1 MALDTAATLRASSIY
16 QVFVRNWSAEGDFDA
31 ALPSIEVAKGLGFD
45 IIYLTPIHPV
55 GATARK
61 GTMGS
66 PYAIADY
73 RGVDPALGGEE
84 AFGRYLEA
92 AHRAGL
98 PVIIDVVF
106 NHTSPDSLLAREHP
120 EWFVKGA
127 DGKPGPR
134 VADWS
139 DVVDLDYSHQ
149 GLRDYLVE
157 TLEGW
162 VRFGVDGF
170 RCDVASMV
178 PVDFWVEARR
188 RCALVRATL
197 HDKASGGPQAGKAAH
212 AGAAPLIW
220 LAESVHKEFVAELRS
235 RGIAAACDAEL
246 HEAFDLSYDYDGRQE
261 LEEAWA
267 GKAPLSAYFRHLEL
281 QRCMYPAH
289 AIKARFLENH
299 DQVRAASRFQG
310 AALRN
315 WTLFAMLLEGAFLA
329 YAGQEA
335 AIADKPSLFDKDPVP
350 WERGDPDFRR
360 WFAEAQAATKAIR
373 ARETRFALSEPAEGL
388 VLIERSGGGHPVA
401 ALLNL
406 RGLSGRLD
414 LPGAIAGRDLLTGE
428 RVELA
433 AGAAIPRE
441 PVLIEVGVSR
451 V

>member
-1 MALDTAATLRASSIY
+1 MALDTPASLRASSIY
-16 QVFVRNWSAEGDFDA
+16 QVFVRNWSAEGGFDA
-31 ALPSIEVAKGLGFD
+31 ALPSIDVAKRLGFD

-55 GATARK
+55 GAVARK
-61 GTMGS
+61 GAMGS

-73 RGVDPALGGEE
+73 RKVDPVLGGEE
-84 AFGRYLEA
+84 AFRRYLDA

-98 PVIIDVVF
+98 RVIIDVVF

-139 DVVDLDYSHQ
+139 DVVDLDYSHR
-149 GLRDYLVE
+149 GLRDYLLE
-157 TLEGW
+157 SLEGW

-178 PVDFWVEARR
+178 PVDFWAEARR
-188 RCALVRATL
+188 RCA
-197 HDKASGGPQAGKAAH
+197 AARVARERP
-212 AGAAPLIW
+212 AGAVRERPAGAPEGQLLW
-220 LAESVHKEFVAELRS
+220 LAESVHKEFVDELRA

-246 HEAFDLSYDYDGRQE
+246 HEAFDLSYDYDGREE

-267 GKAPLSAYFRHLEL
+267 GRAPLSAYLHHLSL

-315 WTLFAMLLEGAFLA
+315 WTLFAMLLEGSFLA
-329 YAGQEA
+329 YAGQEV
-335 AIADKPSLFDKDPVP
+335 AIAEKPSLFDKDTVP
-350 WERGDPDFRR
+350 WERGDADFGR
-360 WFAEAQAATKAIR
+360 WFAAAHAATKAIR
-373 ARETRFALSEPAEGL
+373 ARETRFALGEPAEGL

-406 RGLSGRLD
+406 RGLSGRVD
-414 LPGAIAGRDLLTGE
+414 LPRAMAGRDLLTGE

-433 AGAAIPRE
+433 GRAAIPTE
-441 PVLIEVGVSR
+441 PILIELGVSR